1 MNILVFGAS
10 GRTGRE
16 LVKKALSLNHRV
28 TAFVRNPAKIN
39 VSHENLKIIQGDII
53 NSESVE
59 QAVAG
64 HDAVLSTLGAAS
76 PFKYDHSVVE
86 GIGNIVKAMEK
97 TDGRRLI
104 YMSAINVEES
114 RSNAGLII
122 KFLAPILLRTESAGH
137 EARERI
143 IKRSALDWTIVRPA
157 ALTNGP
163 SKPYRRGENVK
174 ANGISAS
181 ISRVDV
187 ADFMIQ
193 QLTDNT
199 FLGKAPIIM
208 Y

>member
-10 GRTGRE
+10 GKTGRE
-16 LVKKALSLNHRV
+16 LVKTALAANHYV
-28 TAFVRNPAKIN
+28 TAFVRNPAKLE
-39 VSHENLKIIQGDII
+39 VSHQNLKIIQGDII
-53 NSESVE
+53 NSERVE
-59 QAVAG
+59 QTVAG
-64 HDAVLSTLGAAS
+64 HDAVLSALGAAS
-76 PFKYDHSVVE
+76 PFKYDYSIVE
-86 GIGNIVKAMEK
+86 GIASIVKAMEQTK
-97 TDGRRLI
+97 VRRLI
-104 YMSAINVEES
+104 YMSAINVKES
-114 RSNAGLII
+114 RGNAGVII

-137 EARERI
+137 EAREKI
-143 IKRSALDWTIVRPA
+143 IKQSDLDWTIVRPA

-174 ANGISAS
+174 ANGISAT

-187 ADFMIQ
+187 ADFMVQ